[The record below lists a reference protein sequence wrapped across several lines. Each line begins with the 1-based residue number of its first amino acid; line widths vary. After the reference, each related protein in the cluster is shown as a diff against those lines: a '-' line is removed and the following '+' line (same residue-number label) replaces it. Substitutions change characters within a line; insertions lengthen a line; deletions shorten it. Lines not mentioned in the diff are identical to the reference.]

1 MHVYAQFLA
10 KTNYI
15 FNYCHAKFNAEFVG
29 SGFPRKYN
37 SKLLDTAFFLVT
49 ITKDI
54 YFLLVFGF

>member
-1 MHVYAQFLA
+1 MDSVNNIVHVYAQFLA

-37 SKLLDTAFFLVT
+37 TKLLDISFF
-49 ITKDI
+49 
-54 YFLLVFGF
+54 